1 MPITRARDEAAASAG
16 PDARARSATACRV
29 ARRLDGRTWWL
40 AGVMMLTIVGA
51 VLLAVGLYAAWRLA
65 PQRPDVPAEGL
76 FPDPAST
83 AARRRLWDGQAWTAH
98 VADGGEPANRG
109 HHFRGRSRGSWMGIL
124 GAAVVVLVAG
134 VAAYRATENVH
145 VMAVTSF
152 LAMTLV
158 CWAFYGF
165 VERQL
170 ALRDVVGL
178 GQVAAVAVATAG
190 ATFLVAMNLNNLTGS
205 IGGISLATAL
215 VGLTEESTK
224 LLVPIVLFL
233 LGTYRNPRAGV
244 GIGLAA
250 GFGFAI
256 AETTLYAYQTAAAS
270 GPSFC
275 GAETPAVT
283 TGMVVSA
290 QVARIFGVSPFHW
303 LFTGIAVAIAW
314 RAWHLYGRKGT
325 PAALGGILLVM
336 VVHSLNDT
344 SATLGC
350 GEPVV
355 QSLLALA
362 RYALVIGM
370 YLVFKAWARKHTPPQ
385 LIGAVSTGWTPKHL
399 GEQKVSPDGSPATG
413 APAREP
419 ADD

>member
-1 MPITRARDEAAASAG
+1 MASA
-16 PDARARSATACRV
+16 
-29 ARRLDGRTWWL
+29 
-40 AGVMMLTIVGA
+40 MMLNILGA
-51 VLLAVGLYAAWRLA
+51 VLLIVGLLAAWRLA
-65 PQRPDVPAEGL
+65 PQRPDVPAAGW
-76 FPDPAST
+76 FPDPAAKAPRS
-83 AARRRLWDGQAWTAH
+83 RRWDGQAWTAQ
-98 VADGGEPANRG
+98 VADGTEQANRG
-109 HHFRGRSRGSWMGIL
+109 HHFRGRFWGRWVWIL
-124 GAAVVVLVAG
+124 AAAVVVLVVG
-134 VAAYRATENVH
+134 IVVYQTTENVH

-152 LAMTLV
+152 VAMALV

-178 GQVAAVAVATAG
+178 GQIAAVAVGSAG
-190 ATFLVAMNLNNLTGS
+190 ATLLIALNLNNLTGS

-215 VGLTEESTK
+215 VGFTEESAK

-244 GIGLAA
+244 AIGLAA

-256 AETTLYAYQTAAAS
+256 AETTLYAYEIAAAS
-270 GPSFC
+270 GPNFC
-275 GAETPAVT
+275 GTETPAVT

-325 PAALGGILLVM
+325 PAAIGGILLVM

-350 GEPVV
+350 DTPAV
-355 QSLLALA
+355 QSLLALV
-362 RYALVIGM
+362 RYGLVVAM
-370 YLVFKAWARKHTPPQ
+370 YLVFKAWTRKHTPPQ
-385 LIGAVSTGWTPKHL
+385 MIGAVSTGWTPKHL
-399 GEQKVSPDGSPATG
+399 GEQKVSAAETSAQGT
-413 APAREP
+413 PAREP
-419 ADD
+419 ADG